1 MLNRRTIRIK
11 AMQSLFAFEQC
22 KQSNYHLALN
32 FIDERF
38 QPDLNSM
45 EVQDKPLLKAQG
57 KEATKLFKLNYKDVK
72 SKIESGSDPKINDT
86 VKEAVK
92 TYHKQISNDHKNLKR
107 LMLRDADS
115 IYKQYIALMWLP
127 VELAAMA
134 SLEKTKKEQP
144 AYTNFVHNT
153 FVKKIASNKTL
164 ENAYLKSGLSWEHEV
179 DELRIW
185 LREILIKDATY
196 QEYLNLESPDFE
208 TDKQLVQ
215 YLVKSLIF
223 KHEEI
228 EQFMENRDLYWSENK
243 VILRSMVSKT
253 LKNVMA
259 DNQDEFDLAELSY
272 NWEDDKEFFELIS
285 DKTLEEE
292 DKYETIIAQ
301 KTKNWDVDRISEVD
315 KILLEMAIQEMINFP
330 AIPIK
335 VTINEYIEISKKYS
349 TPKSKQFV
357 NGVLDVIAVDLQEQ
371 GIIKK
376 SGRGL
381 IDNK

>member
-1 MLNRRTIRIK
+1 
-11 AMQSLFAFEQC
+11 
-22 KQSNYHLALN
+22 
-32 FIDERF
+32 
-38 QPDLNSM
+38 M

-57 KEATKLFKLNYKDVK
+57 KEATKLFKHNYKNVK

-86 VKEAVK
+86 VHEAVK
-92 TYHKQISNDHKNLKR
+92 TYHKQLSNDHKNLKR
-107 LMLRDADS
+107 QMLQDADS
-115 IYKQYIALMWLP
+115 IYKQYITLMWLP
-127 VELAAMA
+127 VELAAMT
-134 SLEKTKKEQP
+134 SLEKTKIDQP
-144 AYTNFVHNT
+144 ALTNFIDNR
-153 FVKKIASNKTL
+153 FIKKIASNKTL
-164 ENAYLKSGLSWEHEV
+164 ENAYLKSGLSWENEV

-185 LREILIKDATY
+185 LREILIKDAKY
-196 QEYLNLESPDFE
+196 QEYLNLGSPDFE

-215 YLVKSLIF
+215 YLIKSLIF
-223 KHEEI
+223 KHEDI
-228 EQFMENRDLYWSENK
+228 EQFMENKDLYWSENK
-243 VILRSMVSKT
+243 VILRSMVNKT
-253 LKNVMA
+253 LKNLMA
-259 DNQDEFDLAELSY
+259 DDQDDFDLAELSY
-272 NWEDDKEFFELIS
+272 NWEDDKEFFELIF

-301 KTKNWDVDRISEVD
+301 KSENWDVDRISEID

>member
-11 AMQSLFAFEQC
+11 AMQSLFAFEQS
-22 KQSNYHLALN
+22 KQSNYHLALD
-32 FIDERF
+32 FISETF

-45 EVQDKPLLKAQG
+45 EAQNKPLLKARL
-57 KEATKLFKLNYKDVK
+57 KEATELFKQNYKDAK
-72 SKIESGSDPKINDT
+72 SKIDSGSDSSINDT
-86 VKEAVK
+86 VKEAIK
-92 TYHKQISNDHKNLKR
+92 TYYQQLSNDHKHLKR

-115 IYKQYIALMWLP
+115 IYQQYLGLMWLP
-127 VELAAMA
+127 VELAAMVN
-134 SLEKTKKEQP
+134 LEKVKERQP
-144 AYTNFVHNT
+144 AQTNFVHNT
-153 FVKKIASNKTL
+153 FIKKIAQNKFL
-164 ENAYLKSGLSWEHEV
+164 EKSYLKSGFSWENEV

-185 LREILIKDATY
+185 LREILIKDQTY
-196 QEYLNLESPDFE
+196 QDYLKVESPDFDA
-208 TDKQLVQ
+208 DKELVQ
-215 YLVKSLIF
+215 YLMKSILF
-223 KHEEI
+223 KNENI
-228 EQFMENRDLYWSENK
+228 EQFMENKDLYWSENK
-243 VILRSMVSKT
+243 IILKSMVGKT
-253 LKNVMA
+253 LKNIAA
-259 DNQDEFDLAELSY
+259 DGESDFEMAELSY
-272 NWEDDKEFFELIS
+272 NWEDDKEFFELIF

-292 DKYETIIAQ
+292 DKYEALIAQ
-301 KTKNWDVDRISEVD
+301 KSKNWDVDRISEID

-330 AIPIK
+330 AIPVK